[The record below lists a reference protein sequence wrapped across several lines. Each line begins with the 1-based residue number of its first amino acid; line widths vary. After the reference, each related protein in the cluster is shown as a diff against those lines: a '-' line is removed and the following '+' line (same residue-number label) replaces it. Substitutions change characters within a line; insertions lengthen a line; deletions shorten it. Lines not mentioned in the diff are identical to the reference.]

1 MTNEIDLT
9 TGSLWKKIFLFSLP
23 LIASNILQVLFNM
36 SDIAVV
42 GKFSGDIALGAV
54 GSTTILVTLFTGFLI
69 GIGNGVNVLIA
80 KYIGEE
86 DKQSI
91 KIGVLTSLIT
101 SIIVGLIILV
111 LGVSLARFF
120 LNIIDTKDDLID
132 GATLYLRI
140 YFLGMPALA
149 IYNCGCGIYSASGN
163 TKKPLIYL
171 FSAGIINVIL
181 NLFFVVVC
189 HMNVEGVAIASIISQ
204 YISATL
210 IVISL
215 AKEKSSCKLTF
226 KDNKFNIEYCIKV
239 LKLGIPSGF
248 QNSIFAIAN
257 LFIQK
262 GVNSFDSIMVEG
274 NSAATNFD
282 ALIYDVMAAFYMACS
297 SFIGQNFGAKKKKR
311 VINTYFITLIY
322 SFCFGA
328 ILGILL
334 LLFGK
339 EFLRI
344 FTSSDVVIEAGLKR
358 IRIMALS
365 YMVSAFMDNTIAA
378 SRGLGKTIVPTIIVI
393 IGSCIFRI
401 AWIYTIFA
409 YFHTIKSLYLLY
421 IFSWSITSIFEI
433 IYFIFVY
440 KKTFKDYN
448 NEENTLVTC

>member
-1 MTNEIDLT
+1 
-9 TGSLWKKIFLFSLP
+9 
-23 LIASNILQVLFNM
+23 
-36 SDIAVV
+36 
-42 GKFSGDIALGAV
+42 
-54 GSTTILVTLFTGFLI
+54 
-69 GIGNGVNVLIA
+69 
-80 KYIGEE
+80 
-86 DKQSI
+86 
-91 KIGVLTSLIT
+91 
-101 SIIVGLIILV
+101 
-111 LGVSLARFF
+111 
-120 LNIIDTKDDLID
+120 
-132 GATLYLRI
+132 
-140 YFLGMPALA
+140 
-149 IYNCGCGIYSASGN
+149 
-163 TKKPLIYL
+163 
-171 FSAGIINVIL
+171 
-181 NLFFVVVC
+181 
-189 HMNVEGVAIASIISQ
+189 
-204 YISATL
+204 
-210 IVISL
+210 
-215 AKEKSSCKLTF
+215 
-226 KDNKFNIEYCIKV
+226 
-239 LKLGIPSGF
+239 
-248 QNSIFAIAN
+248 
-257 LFIQK
+257 
-262 GVNSFDSIMVEG
+262 MVEG